1 LTEANAKV
9 DELKRKLLDAMG
21 SPLKDLADE
30 AANLEVVIVQ
40 ADLDSLRLSHGSA
53 VEEAACLEADLAGV
67 RAELTSELAEA
78 HAATEALQGELQTAS
93 ARVESLEQD
102 LKGRESVTELEQKLQ
117 NGQVQMDTFKQ
128 LVEGK
133 LKDGQ
138 VQLAGANARI
148 MQYMGELAVLR
159 KDANNSAETSPGAIA
174 ALHRQLSEANAQLSE
189 ANASLEVSEL
199 AATEYV
205 GELAVLRKA
214 QEGSSG
220 GAELTELRNQLSEAN
235 GQLSEAK
242 ALADLQL
249 EKLKQAE
256 ADSGSMSPAH
266 RRFSFFKQPAP
277 VDAAPAQQL
286 IDGVVWVC
294 KIKQEQNG
302 HSKPYYFNK
311 EDRKAQWEAP
321 TGWSNLLKED
331 TSSESEMETLVAE
344 LYGELDGKQEINEEL
359 REANKML
366 KSQLEQVAGE
376 LSECGV
382 GASAVNSL
390 VSQLGA
396 PRAADA
402 GSNDY

>member
-1 LTEANAKV
+1 MNLV
-9 DELKRKLLDAMG
+9 DQICSHCA
-21 SPLKDLADE
+21 
-30 AANLEVVIVQ
+30 VQ
-40 ADLDSLRLSHGSA
+40 
-53 VEEAACLEADLAGV
+53 
-67 RAELTSELAEA
+67 
-78 HAATEALQGELQTAS
+78 
-93 ARVESLEQD
+93 
-102 LKGRESVTELEQKLQ
+102 
-117 NGQVQMDTFKQ
+117 
-128 LVEGK
+128 
-133 LKDGQ
+133 
-138 VQLAGANARI
+138 
-148 MQYMGELAVLR
+148 
-159 KDANNSAETSPGAIA
+159 TSPGAIA

-205 GELAVLRKA
+205 GELAVLRKVDSSTRAFAHIFSQSAVQA

-235 GQLSEAK
+235 GQLSEAT